1 LSRHSPFLCAAIA
14 ILLAAPPSYAAPVLL
29 GKADFAAFSAEAD
42 ESAFEAIA
50 QAPEAADKAPE
61 KALPEVRI
69 EAKAGQRKSKPTIGM
84 EEFVIQARKRAE
96 PLQSTPI
103 SVAAFRADDIEVQQ
117 ITQITDIN
125 EAASNVKFDTTNS
138 FSNQA
143 RVYIRGVGQDDF
155 RTQLDPGV
163 GIYVDGVYLPRL
175 NGSVVSTLDLEQ
187 IEVLRG
193 PQGTL
198 FGKNTVGG
206 VVSLRTKAPE
216 PEFGGAFKVLAGNF
230 DRFETQGI
238 MNVPLIEDRL
248 LSRFSIETQTD
259 EGYTRNS
266 GPADDRSG
274 DNKLLK
280 GRLALRYL
288 ATEDISVDLM
298 VEGTRENEKT
308 PLPECRLTEPFAAGR
323 LISDNLA
330 TTREGVPFPTACTN
344 TRADGEEFKG
354 SVDFDTKNDLD
365 TFLVGGTVNWD
376 IGAATLKS
384 ISSWRR
390 VETDR
395 FNRDFDGSPADAFGL
410 AAFGEKHDAISQEVQ
425 VTGLT
430 LDDRLTYTA
439 GAYFLDE
446 SSDTKS
452 VRQSLSDVLAAI
464 RNGTTDQ
471 IILPGSE
478 AAFGAPL
485 SFATAEALAGL
496 ANPANPTPLT
506 DTVFGL
512 NQSFTERFQTRSYAG
527 YAEGTYKLTERLAL
541 TGGARLTKERK
552 YRQGKTLTQPDAA
565 QFANGPNFS
574 QPIIGIPI
582 DDRFDKWTGRG
593 QLEFQATDDIFTY
606 ATYSR
611 GFKSGGFNATTFNP
625 AVDPRTTP
633 GKFDEEVLDSYEI
646 GLKSKWLDDTLVV
659 NVAAFYNDYD
669 DIQVSATQLDARGL
683 PVIQIANASEAII
696 KGFELDFQ
704 FRPMPE
710 LTFSG
715 GVGHTNADFNN
726 FVARQSAVDAFKA
739 NSTIDLSVCQGL
751 TPTACPDLV
760 SFLTAA
766 SQSLQPGMLGIQ
778 DFSDNNPP
786 NAPNF
791 DANVAVDYIFDLQR
805 WGALRARTS
814 YFYQGDVE
822 YSIFNDDNVRQ
833 NKYGLLNGRLAWD
846 LWDGQTTIAL
856 FGRNLLDREYIAG
869 GEQLSDS
876 QGTDLVFYGRPRTY
890 GVEVLRRF

>member
-1 LSRHSPFLCAAIA
+1 M
-14 ILLAAPPSYAAPVLL
+14 AAPAVL
-29 GKADFAAFSAEAD
+29 GKADFAVFSAWAD

-50 QAPEAADKAPE
+50 DAPAGAEPERAPEPTKRP
-61 KALPEVRI
+61 PVRI
-69 EAKAGQRKSKPTIGM
+69 EASSKPRRTSPPTIGM

-96 PLQSTPI
+96 PAQQTPI
-103 SVAAFRADDIEVQQ
+103 SVAVFRAGDIEAQQ

-163 GIYVDGVYLPRL
+163 GIYVDGIYLPRL

-216 PEFGGAFKVLAGNF
+216 PEFGGAFKVKGGNF
-230 DRFETQGI
+230 DLFETQGTV
-238 MNVPLIEDRL
+238 NVPLITDRL
-248 LSRFSIETQTD
+248 LSRFSVETQTD
-259 EGYTRNS
+259 DGYSRNG

-280 GRLALRYL
+280 GRLALRFL
-288 ATEDISVDLM
+288 ATEDLSIDLM
-298 VEGTRENEKT
+298 AEGTRENEKT

-323 LISDNLA
+323 LIADNLGRTA
-330 TTREGVPFPTACTN
+330 DGRDFQTACTD
-344 TRADGEEFKG
+344 TRADGEELT
-354 SVDFDTKNDLD
+354 SAVDDDTKNDLD
-365 TFLVGGTVNWD
+365 TFLVGNTITWD
-376 IGAATLKS
+376 LGVATFKS

-390 VETDR
+390 VETNR
-395 FNRDFDGSPADAFGL
+395 LNRDFDGSPADAFGL
-410 AAFGEKHDAISQEVQ
+410 AAFTEKHDAISQELQ
-425 VTGLT
+425 VTGVT
-430 LDDRLTYTA
+430 LADRLTYTG

-446 SSDTKS
+446 SSDTMS
-452 VRQSLSDVLAAI
+452 VRQSLDSTLAAI

-471 IILPGSE
+471 IILPGTQ
-478 AAFGAPL
+478 AAFGIPL
-485 SFATAEALAGL
+485 SFQAADMLAATPG
-496 ANPANPTPLT
+496 NPTPLT

-512 NQSFTERFQTRSYAG
+512 NQLFTERFQTRSYAG
-527 YAEGTYKLTERLAL
+527 YLEGTYKLTERLGL
-541 TGGARLTKERK
+541 TGGARYTAERK
-552 YRQGKTLTQPDAA
+552 YRQGKTLTQPDAPL
-565 QFANGPNFS
+565 FANGQNFS
-574 QPIIGIPI
+574 QPILGIPI
-582 DDRFDKWTGRG
+582 DDRFDKWTGRV
-593 QLEFQATDDIFTY
+593 QLEFQATDDVFTY

-625 AVDPRTTP
+625 AVDPRTTT

-646 GLKSKWLDDTLVV
+646 GFKSKWLDDTLVL

-696 KGFELDFQ
+696 KGVELDFQ
-704 FRPMPE
+704 YRPLPQ
-710 LTFSG
+710 LTISG

-726 FVARQSAVDAFKA
+726 FVARQSAVDAFKQ
-739 NSTIDLSVCQGL
+739 NSTVNFDICKGL
-751 TPTACPDLV
+751 TATACPSPAD
-760 SFLTAA
+760 FLLAA
-766 SQSLQPGMLGIQ
+766 GSSLSPGMLGIQ

-791 DANVAVDYIFDLQR
+791 DANVAVDYVFDLET

-856 FGRNLLDREYIAG
+856 FGRNLLDRRYIAG

-876 QGTDLVFYGRPRTY
+876 QGVDLVFFGRPRTY
-890 GVEVLRRF
+890 GIEVLRRF